1 MNRPANAEAPLHFH
15 LVIPSVIAANQK
27 QALRAVAVE
36 VAKLIGIKDRILAER
51 LLESEKESPSA
62 MGDGVALSH
71 LRISGL
77 TQPLNV
83 FVRFKTPVPYAAAD
97 KKDVEFMC
105 LLVTPERDGA
115 AYLRMMARASRLL
128 RNKQMRVDLKGARD
142 EHSIRAI
149 LEQSSMELM
158 AA

>member
-1 MNRPANAEAPLHFH
+1 MNRPANADAPLQFQ

-27 QALRAVAVE
+27 QAVRAIAAE
-36 VAKLIGIKDRILAER
+36 VSKIIGVKDRILAER
-51 LLESEKESPSA
+51 LLEEEKDSPSA

-71 LRISGL
+71 LSVSGL

-83 FVRFKTPVPYAAAD
+83 FVRFKTPVPYGAAD

-105 LLVTPERDGA
+105 LLVTPQRDGA
-115 AYLRMMARASRLL
+115 TYLRIIARASRLL
-128 RNKQMRVDLKGARD
+128 RNKQMRTALKDAKD
-142 EHSIRAI
+142 ERTIRAI
-149 LEQSSMELM
+149 LEQSSLELM